1 MKWKFPRLRNSFK
14 FGSKFKKSK
23 SVDGRKW
30 GENGEKV
37 TSLDEADDS
46 RKRLCDRNHRNGIS
60 NNPEDTCLISPGWD
74 CEKCHDEKLYLE
86 DHHHYCAEHHSSLL
100 WSPNSGNQQFLSG
113 TGTACAPRVS
123 KDGEFVPVDGGKVV
137 VDSRVHFEMITELQQ
152 MRILCS
158 SLQSYL
164 RTPTFSQDASTQT
177 SSSDSTT
184 STTAASDLPEYSRRE
199 SSLTDQPQST
209 CCSSSVLITIN
220 DKSADEQMVNKIPQ
234 SSLPSEGILPLHP
247 NNNKEYSTSL
257 ALQCS

>member
-1 MKWKFPRLRNSFK
+1 MEKFPRVFLDTLWSLV
-14 FGSKFKKSK
+14 STT
-23 SVDGRKW
+23 GRILTTPPTYLKP
-30 GENGEKV
+30 
-37 TSLDEADDS
+37 TF
-46 RKRLCDRNHRNGIS
+46 RLCDRNHRNGIS

-86 DHHHYCAEHHSSLL
+86 DHHHYCAEHHNSLL

-164 RTPTFSQDASTQT
+164 RTPV
-177 SSSDSTT
+177 SSHF
-184 STTAASDLPEYSRRE
+184 AF
-199 SSLTDQPQST
+199 
-209 CCSSSVLITIN
+209 IFF
-220 DKSADEQMVNKIPQ
+220 
-234 SSLPSEGILPLHP
+234 
-247 NNNKEYSTSL
+247 NNNPLKIFSFQKL
-257 ALQCS
+257 C